1 MVIFRTQKIGIFL
14 KGLFSSL
21 SHYKLRAF
29 FSFLGVSL
37 GIGAMVLIVG
47 AIEGA
52 NKKAYEI
59 FEMFGPDAILVISGG
74 EQVGVRTRI
83 NTLTLKDLNDI
94 KTHIWGVY
102 EIVPMTYGFNIIVKY
117 KNKNWQTMVGGM
129 GANYFSSWGWF
140 PKEGNIF
147 NENDVKQMRAVGVLG
162 SKVAKELFPN
172 ESPIGKYILVGRLP
186 VQVIGVLEERGG
198 AIGRAHL
205 DDRIVM
211 PITTVMKRI
220 LNEEKYITLMRIR
233 TSAPLKNTAQN
244 IKALLRKNHGLSGTE
259 PDDFRIR
266 TAEEVLKYLRVV
278 SGTLIT
284 FLGTSGLI
292 CLIVGGFIL
301 ANLFYL
307 SISERRKEIGI
318 KRAFGARK
326 KDIFR
331 FFLLEIMLT
340 TTLGGILG
348 VVLSLLGGL
357 VLERFGNIPTVFSY
371 KVLGVAFILSL
382 LVGLISGIR
391 PAMRAAKID
400 PIWAIRG

>member
-21 SHYKLRAF
+21 SHYKLRVF

-37 GIGAMVLIVG
+37 GIGAMALIVG

-59 FEMFGPDAILVISGG
+59 FEMFGPDAVLVISGG
-74 EQVGVRTRI
+74 EQVGIRTRM
-83 NTLTLKDLNDI
+83 NTLTLKDLNDV
-94 KTHIWGVY
+94 KTHISGVY
-102 EIVPMTYGFNIIVKY
+102 EVVPMTYGFNIIVKY
-117 KNKNWQTMVGGM
+117 KNRKWQTRVGGM

-140 PKEGNIF
+140 PKEGHVF
-147 NENDVKQMRAVGVLG
+147 SENDVGEMRAVGVLG
-162 SKVAKELFPN
+162 YTVAKELFPN
-172 ESPIGKYILVGRLP
+172 ESPMGNYILVGRLP

-198 AIGRAHL
+198 AVGRAHL
-205 DDRIVM
+205 DDRIIM

-233 TSAPLKNTAQN
+233 TSAPLEETAEN
-244 IKALLRKNHGLSGTE
+244 IKALLRKNHGLLEGK

-266 TAEEVLKYLRVV
+266 TAEEVLEYLMVV

-284 FLGTSGLI
+284 FLGSSGLI
-292 CLIVGGFIL
+292 SLIVGGFIL

-307 SISERRKEIGI
+307 SISERKKEIGI
-318 KRAFGARK
+318 KRAFGARE

-331 FFLLEIMLT
+331 FFLLEIILT
-340 TTLGGILG
+340 TTFGGILG
-348 VVLSLLGGL
+348 VILSILGGFI
-357 VLERFGNIPTVFSY
+357 LEHFGNIPMVFSY
-371 KVLGVAFILSL
+371 KVWSIAFVLSL
-382 LVGLISGIR
+382 LVGLVSGIR

>member
-1 MVIFRTQKIGIFL
+1 MIILRLQKMAILL

-21 SHYKLRAF
+21 SHYKIRVF

-37 GIGAMVLIVG
+37 GIGAMALIVG

-74 EQVGVRTRI
+74 EKVHIRKRM

-94 KTHIWGVY
+94 KVHIKGVY
-102 EIVPMTYGFNIIVKY
+102 EVVPMTYALNVIVKY
-117 KNKNWQTMVGGM
+117 KNKKWQTMVGGM

-147 NENDVKQMRAVGVLG
+147 NEEDVKQMRAVAVLG

-172 ESPIGKYILVGRLP
+172 ESPIGRHILIGRLS
-186 VQVIGVLEERGG
+186 VQVIGVLGERGG
-198 AIGRAHL
+198 AIGRKHL
-205 DDRIVM
+205 DDRIVI
-211 PITTVMKRI
+211 PITTLMKRF
-220 LNEEKYITLMRIR
+220 LNEERYITLIRVR
-233 TSAPLKNTAQN
+233 TSAPLKETAEN
-244 IKALLRKNHGLSGTE
+244 IRALLRRNHGLSGSK

-266 TAEEVLKYLRVV
+266 TAEEVLKYLMVV
-278 SGTLIT
+278 SGTLII
-284 FLGTSGLI
+284 FLGTSGVI
-292 CLIVGGFIL
+292 CLLVGGFIL

-307 SISERRKEIGI
+307 SINERRKEIGI
-318 KRAFGARK
+318 KRAFGARE

-331 FFLLEIMLT
+331 FFLLEIVVT
-340 TTLGGILG
+340 TIFGGIFG
-348 VVLSLLGGL
+348 ILLALIGGF
-357 VLERFGNIPTVFSY
+357 VLEHFGNIPMVFSY
-371 KVLGVAFILSL
+371 KVWSIAFILSL
-382 LVGLISGIR
+382 LVGLISGMR

-400 PIWAIRG
+400 PILAIRG